1 MKVNLSE
8 VPETLF
14 ITLRVQ
20 AAETAK
26 PNSSTR
32 APYTIEVRPTFIEIR
47 RESHEIKDTC
57 INRHTVYRMQLT
69 SCTSADRK
77 IKRSHHRCQ

>member
-1 MKVNLSE
+1 MKVNLSG

-26 PNSSTR
+26 PN
-32 APYTIEVRPTFIEIR
+32 R
-47 RESHEIKDTC
+47 RESHEI
-57 INRHTVYRMQLT
+57 
-69 SCTSADRK
+69 
-77 IKRSHHRCQ
+77 

>member
-1 MKVNLSE
+1 MKVNLSG

-20 AAETAK
+20 AAAK

-47 RESHEIKDTC
+47 RESHEI
-57 INRHTVYRMQLT
+57 
-69 SCTSADRK
+69 
-77 IKRSHHRCQ
+77 

>member
-1 MKVNLSE
+1 MKVNLSG

-20 AAETAK
+20 AETAK

-47 RESHEIKDTC
+47 RESHEI
-57 INRHTVYRMQLT
+57 
-69 SCTSADRK
+69 
-77 IKRSHHRCQ
+77 

>member
-1 MKVNLSE
+1 MKVNLSG

-26 PNSSTR
+26 PNSCLL
-32 APYTIEVRPTFIEIR
+32 YT
-47 RESHEIKDTC
+47 SDA
-57 INRHTVYRMQLT
+57 
-69 SCTSADRK
+69 ADEL
-77 IKRSHHRCQ
+77 

>member
-1 MKVNLSE
+1 MKVNLSG

-32 APYTIEVRPTFIEIR
+32 PLIPLKF
-47 RESHEIKDTC
+47 D
-57 INRHTVYRMQLT
+57 RHL
-69 SCTSADRK
+69 SK
-77 IKRSHHRCQ
+77 

>member
-1 MKVNLSE
+1 MKVNLSG

-14 ITLRVQ
+14 ITLRVH

-32 APYTIEVRPTFIEIR
+32 APYTIEVRPTL
-47 RESHEIKDTC
+47 SK
-57 INRHTVYRMQLT
+57 
-69 SCTSADRK
+69 
-77 IKRSHHRCQ
+77 

>member
-1 MKVNLSE
+1 MKVNLSG

-32 APYTIEVRPTFIEIR
+32 APYTIEVRPTFIE
-47 RESHEIKDTC
+47 
-57 INRHTVYRMQLT
+57 
-69 SCTSADRK
+69 
-77 IKRSHHRCQ
+77 

>member
-1 MKVNLSE
+1 MKVNLSG

-20 AAETAK
+20 AAK

-47 RESHEIKDTC
+47 RESHEI
-57 INRHTVYRMQLT
+57 
-69 SCTSADRK
+69 
-77 IKRSHHRCQ
+77 

>member
-1 MKVNLSE
+1 MKVNLSG

-32 APYTIEVRPTFIEIR
+32 APYTLEVASFY
-47 RESHEIKDTC
+47 DF
-57 INRHTVYRMQLT
+57 RHHIPILVI
-69 SCTSADRK
+69 SS
-77 IKRSHHRCQ
+77 

>member
-1 MKVNLSE
+1 MKVNLSG

-20 AAETAK
+20 AAENAAK

-47 RESHEIKDTC
+47 RESHEI
-57 INRHTVYRMQLT
+57 
-69 SCTSADRK
+69 
-77 IKRSHHRCQ
+77 

>member
-1 MKVNLSE
+1 MKVNLSG

-32 APYTIEVRPTFIEIR
+32 APYTIEARPTFIEIR
-47 RESHEIKDTC
+47 RESHEI
-57 INRHTVYRMQLT
+57 
-69 SCTSADRK
+69 
-77 IKRSHHRCQ
+77 